1 MNSWILNGWCWIEG
15 HGRNPNFHPTFHS
28 TWLKNVGWH
37 AGLVCSRLSVSLCS
51 NIKSYCVKFSLF
63 LCDVMVLHFRRK
75 IFPRDVISFDDDI
88 LILNQVFCWLNFLF
102 LHIFRAS
109 YSNKWKFLWF
119 RAVRSKLFLFT
130 VHRTFGFAVPA
141 FKFQYLTDSFALF
154 IYLLIM
160 NGPFWL
166 AYSF

>member
-102 LHIFRAS
+102 LHNFE
-109 YSNKWKFLWF
+109 
-119 RAVRSKLFLFT
+119 
-130 VHRTFGFAVPA
+130 
-141 FKFQYLTDSFALF
+141 
-154 IYLLIM
+154 LLIQTSG
-160 NGPFWL
+160 NFFDLELYALNCFFLLSIVLLGL
-166 AYSF
+166 